1 MAKRSYPRTA
11 ALLGAQPVVT
21 RQPRETYRGS
31 KTAAPAIRIPWRAIL
46 PALLLAGALLWLW
59 LDPAW
64 YVDATRIHVT
74 GSAIVETRRDVA
86 LAGQVLG
93 MHGFWLRPSTIISE
107 VLAAVPV
114 VAEADASCKPYPAAC
129 TISVIEREPV
139 VAWVSTTGASWVD
152 AEGFVMPV
160 RSERQDLPVVNGPL
174 PAEGGVPLS
183 VLEGVRALQTLQ
195 LPGGVL
201 GYHPER
207 GLVWYS
213 PDGIAIAFGVGP
225 DMAPRWEFC
234 ERLLTQ
240 LRAQGISPT
249 AVDVQVITAPVYK
262 LSGAW

>member
-11 ALLGAQPVVT
+11 ALLGPQPVVGQQS
-21 RQPRETYRGS
+21 RDNYRS
-31 KTAAPAIRIPWRAIL
+31 AKSAAPALRIPWRALL
-46 PALLLAGALLWLW
+46 PALLLAGAMLWLW

-64 YVDATRIHVT
+64 YVDATRVHVT
-74 GSAIVETRRDVA
+74 DSTVVETCRDVA
-86 LAGQVLG
+86 VAGQVLG
-93 MHGFWLRPSTIISE
+93 LHGLWLRPSAVISE

-114 VAEADASCKPYPAAC
+114 VIEADASCKLYPAEC
-129 TISVIEREPV
+129 TISVKEREPV
-139 VAWVSTTGASWVD
+139 LAWVSTEGASWVD

-174 PAEGGVPLS
+174 PAGGSVPLS
-183 VLEGVRALQTLQ
+183 VLEGVQALQALQ
-195 LPGGVL
+195 LPGGAL
-201 GYHPER
+201 GYHSQR

-213 PDGIAIAFGVGP
+213 PEGITIAFGVGA

-240 LRAQGISPT
+240 LRAQGINPS
-249 AVDVQVITAPVYK
+249 AVDVQVVAAPVYK